1 MGIGIRASIETA
13 FGLSFPAYI
22 IGFRE
27 NLQIRLIMLTWN
39 LLIGG
44 RKRFRWIFPNYKSP
58 SVSPTPTRHQSCSDS
73 EHQWV
78 FRSPHFLFY
87 FFCPIFR
94 SPHQSVVFFCLFEL
108 FCHRK
113 EGEGWSISQ
122 MAKIPSSCSSCW
134 SRRIALS
141 MTSLRNS
148 TPASVPPSISLSAPP
163 SISS

>member
-13 FGLSFPAYI
+13 FGLSFSAYI

-44 RKRFRWIFPNYKSP
+44 RKKFRWIFPNYKRPLGFTDTNSTSIVQWQWA
-58 SVSPTPTRHQSCSDS
+58 SVSVQISS
-73 EHQWV
+73 
-78 FRSPHFLFY
+78 FIFY
-87 FFCPIFR
+87 YFWPIFR
-94 SPHQSVVFFCLFEL
+94 SPHQSVVFCLFEL